1 MTQALRSIKGQ
12 RLQWSLKTTA
22 LPNEK
27 VRESGLAYVNDR
39 RGNALYSIE
48 FSLNTSCCLGIYIT
62 NLERLN
68 TVSNC

>member
-39 RGNALYSIE
+39 RENALYSIRFVIE
-48 FSLNTSCCLGIYIT
+48 IF
-62 NLERLN
+62 LEY
-68 TVSNC
+68 V

>member
-39 RGNALYSIE
+39 RGNALYLLLFNSILFE
-48 FSLNTSCCLGIYIT
+48 YKLLLRNILQI
-62 NLERLN
+62 
-68 TVSNC
+68 